1 MAQVHFTRP
10 CSLLLSC
17 DSFSIVRKGS
27 IDLSG
32 QGLVFEWLSFLTLL
46 KIIEIIRIEKRRRES
61 N

>member
-1 MAQVHFTRP
+1 MHFTRP

-46 KIIEIIRIEKRRRES
+46 KIVEIIRIKKKKKRE
-61 N
+61 